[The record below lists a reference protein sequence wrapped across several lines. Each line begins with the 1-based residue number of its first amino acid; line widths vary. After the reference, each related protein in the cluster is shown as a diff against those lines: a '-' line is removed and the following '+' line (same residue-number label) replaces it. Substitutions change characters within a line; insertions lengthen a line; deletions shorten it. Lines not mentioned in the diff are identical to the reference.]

1 MGPAVT
7 NREQRQALD
16 HCELDQNAE
25 SGAHGEALRRSV
37 GDVQIGLLCRL
48 AASRIVL
55 ALAAIGGRRLLGAWG
70 ADTRLWPALLV

>member
-37 GDVQIGLLCRL
+37 GHVQIGLLCRL
-48 AASRIVL
+48 AASRIIR
-55 ALAAIGGRRLLGAWG
+55 ALATIEGQRLLRA
-70 ADTRLWPALLV
+70 